1 LRHIKPD
8 NRKTNRCSRSE
19 AIEQIESVLNGNSI
33 VTFEGKSLTK
43 SQYIEHIESIS
54 QSVADGQKPILR
66 NKLEVV
72 ISKEVIVVWSLEAK
86 KSLSEIY
93 NYIFED
99 SPQNAEKVL
108 NKIIDLAES
117 LQDERY
123 DAIDPI
129 INRNSAI

>member
-1 LRHIKPD
+1 M
-8 NRKTNRCSRSE
+8 
-19 AIEQIESVLNGNSI
+19 
-33 VTFEGKSLTK
+33 
-43 SQYIEHIESIS
+43 
-54 QSVADGQKPILR
+54 
-66 NKLEVV
+66 
-72 ISKEVIVVWSLEAK
+72 IVVWSLEAK

-123 DAIDPI
+123 DYAIDPI
-129 INRNSAI
+129 INKEKFRHISIWTYEIIYERTTNKVLILDIFNGKQNPDKLKKY

>member
-1 LRHIKPD
+1 M
-8 NRKTNRCSRSE
+8 
-19 AIEQIESVLNGNSI
+19 
-33 VTFEGKSLTK
+33 
-43 SQYIEHIESIS
+43 
-54 QSVADGQKPILR
+54 
-66 NKLEVV
+66 
-72 ISKEVIVVWSLEAK
+72 IVVWSLEAK

-123 DAIDPI
+123 DYAIDPI
-129 INRNSAI
+129 INKEKFRHISIWTYEIIYERTTNKVLILDIFNGKQNPDKQKKY

>member
-1 LRHIKPD
+1 M
-8 NRKTNRCSRSE
+8 
-19 AIEQIESVLNGNSI
+19 
-33 VTFEGKSLTK
+33 
-43 SQYIEHIESIS
+43 
-54 QSVADGQKPILR
+54 
-66 NKLEVV
+66 
-72 ISKEVIVVWSLEAK
+72 IVVWSLEAK

-123 DAIDPI
+123 DYAIDPI
-129 INRNSAI
+129 INKEKFRHISIWTYKIIYERTTNKVLILDIFNGKQNPDKQKKY

>member
-1 LRHIKPD
+1 
-8 NRKTNRCSRSE
+8 
-19 AIEQIESVLNGNSI
+19 
-33 VTFEGKSLTK
+33 
-43 SQYIEHIESIS
+43 
-54 QSVADGQKPILR
+54 
-66 NKLEVV
+66 
-72 ISKEVIVVWSLEAK
+72 VIVVWSQEAK

-123 DAIDPI
+123 DYAIDPI
-129 INRNSAI
+129 INKEKFRHISIWTYKIIYERTTNKVLILDIFNGKQNPDKLKKY

>member
-1 LRHIKPD
+1 M
-8 NRKTNRCSRSE
+8 
-19 AIEQIESVLNGNSI
+19 
-33 VTFEGKSLTK
+33 
-43 SQYIEHIESIS
+43 
-54 QSVADGQKPILR
+54 
-66 NKLEVV
+66 
-72 ISKEVIVVWSLEAK
+72 IVVWSLEAK

-123 DAIDPI
+123 DYAIDPI
-129 INRNSAI
+129 INKEKFRHISIWTYKIIYERTTNKVLILDIFNGKQNPDKLKKY

>member
-1 LRHIKPD
+1 M
-8 NRKTNRCSRSE
+8 
-19 AIEQIESVLNGNSI
+19 
-33 VTFEGKSLTK
+33 
-43 SQYIEHIESIS
+43 
-54 QSVADGQKPILR
+54 
-66 NKLEVV
+66 
-72 ISKEVIVVWSLEAK
+72 IVVWSLEAK

-123 DAIDPI
+123 DYAIDPI
-129 INRNSAI
+129 INKEKFRHISIWTYKIIYERTRNKVLLLDIFNGKQNPDKLKKY